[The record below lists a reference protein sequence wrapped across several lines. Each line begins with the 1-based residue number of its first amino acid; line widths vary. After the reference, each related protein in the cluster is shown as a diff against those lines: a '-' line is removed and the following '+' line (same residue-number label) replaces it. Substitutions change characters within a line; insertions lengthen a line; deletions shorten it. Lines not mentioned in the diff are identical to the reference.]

1 MIPSA
6 EKPLGHFKI
15 MSQLASGGMGDVF
28 LAEDTDLER
37 KVALKI
43 LPEKF
48 TVDFDRLERFIQEFE
63 IKQNQRLSP

>member
-1 MIPSA
+1 MIPST

-48 TVDFDRLERFIQEFE
+48 TVDTVTCHFAVLTVFDSSNAWRT
-63 IKQNQRLSP
+63 